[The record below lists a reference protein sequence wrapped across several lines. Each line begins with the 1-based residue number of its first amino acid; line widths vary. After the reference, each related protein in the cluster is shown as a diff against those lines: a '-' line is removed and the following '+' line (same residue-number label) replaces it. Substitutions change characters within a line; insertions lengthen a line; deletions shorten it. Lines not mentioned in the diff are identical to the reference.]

1 MAPADNEELIIN
13 VLKRS
18 NFATIGHV
26 AQLTGLNRVTVSKY
40 LSVMEAKGLVQH
52 QEIGRAKLYAVV
64 EREIA

>member
-1 MAPADNEELIIN
+1 MALANNEELIIR
-13 VLKRS
+13 VLSRS

-40 LSVMEAKGLVQH
+40 LSIMEAKGLIQH
-52 QEIGRAKLYAVV
+52 QTIGRSKLYAVV